1 MKEDTLTRVAALL
14 QAGGEFDMALFPALS
29 QACAAEVAQRL
40 KPGADPE
47 TDSPDAYALAISLLM
62 RAKAAVQSPSPTA
75 YTLGDLSVSGLGQEA
90 GANDLRQEAFRLL
103 KGYVYPAGFAFVGV
117 RS

>member
-29 QACAAEVAQRL
+29 LACGAELSGCL

-47 TDSPDAYALAISLLM
+47 TDCPEIFALAISLLM
-62 RAKAAVQSPSPTA
+62 RAKAGVQHPAPSS
-75 YTLGDLSVSGLGQEA
+75 YSLGDLSVTGQSQGETA
-90 GANDLRQEAFRLL
+90 AALRQEAFRLL
-103 KGYVYPAGFAFVGV
+103 KGYVYPTGFAFVGV